1 MALERAADVQS
12 TGGISLPRALVSLG
26 YAREDAITA
35 AIAHGLNLEHLG
47 PDPPPVPPEA
57 YDLLPAAF
65 CRQRKVAPL
74 SNNGRVFRLAIV
86 DPLDYFTIQDV
97 EFRTR
102 KQVACVVTDESTLE
116 DLIQKIYGKRL
127 EPDSPTVAPETA
139 AELEMR
145 GEDENYDLGNE
156 AALASNANMP
166 PVVKLVNQF
175 IGRAVKSGASDIHV
189 EPQEDFL
196 QVRRRVD
203 GNLQDLM
210 RIPRDLQDA
219 TLSRLKIMAG
229 MDIADRRRPQDGRAR
244 VRYNAKFLDL
254 RVSTLPTQY
263 GEKVVLRILDSG
275 KQQMPIEAL
284 GLSPS
289 NLDVLQSLLS
299 LPQGMILVTGPT
311 GSGKTFTLYTSLNWV
326 QSPANNIITVEDPIE
341 YRLAGI
347 NQVQINTKAGVTFA
361 AGLRSILRR
370 DPNII
375 MVGEIRDRETAA
387 IAVEASQTGH
397 LLLSTLHTN
406 NAPATITRLVD
417 LGIEPYMVASSVVG
431 ILAQRLVRRPC
442 PSCSEPKMSL
452 PELLDRIGAVDRPHG
467 SDNWVEGRGVPP
479 MQGFG
484 I

>member
-1 MALERAADVQS
+1 MSVINSAAMRMSSQIHPSGGARKHRKCKKQSIIHDLLLRSGVVDAVALERAADVQS

-26 YAREDAITA
+26 YVREDAITA
-35 AIAHGLNLEHLG
+35 TIAHGLNLEHLG

-65 CRQRKVAPL
+65 CRQRKVTPL
-74 SNNGRVFRLAIV
+74 SNNDRVFRLAIV

-196 QVRRRVD
+196 QVRQRVD

-289 NLDVLQSLLS
+289 NLDVLQSLLFTS
-299 LPQGMILVTGPT
+299 
-311 GSGKTFTLYTSLNWV
+311 SGNDSGHRPDGQRQDLHALY
-326 QSPANNIITVEDPIE
+326 
-341 YRLAGI
+341 
-347 NQVQINTKAGVTFA
+347 
-361 AGLRSILRR
+361 
-370 DPNII
+370 
-375 MVGEIRDRETAA
+375 
-387 IAVEASQTGH
+387 
-397 LLLSTLHTN
+397 
-406 NAPATITRLVD
+406 
-417 LGIEPYMVASSVVG
+417 
-431 ILAQRLVRRPC
+431 LAQL
-442 PSCSEPKMSL
+442 
-452 PELLDRIGAVDRPHG
+452 GAVARQQHHHCGRPHRIPPGRDQSSANQHQGGSPFCRRSALDLAPGSQHHHGGRNSGPRNGGDCRGGFADRPPVVQH
-467 SDNWVEGRGVPP
+467 SAY
-479 MQGFG
+479 Q
-484 I
+484 